1 MIPHGSKENASV
13 KRHCAWLAAG
23 LLVFVVVACNPGR
36 KTTNQSTNS
45 GAAQDSP
52 SSASTSTGVIKE
64 LHLAKDD
71 GNGAP
76 GEETNAFSPGDR
88 TIHCVARLADAK
100 SGTKMRFSW
109 WIIDAEGA
117 KNEKIRDNDYTTR
130 ANEDIVHGLLT
141 LPEDWPSGKYKVEV
155 YVNNNLEE
163 TARFSV
169 K

>member
-1 MIPHGSKENASV
+1 MKLV
-13 KRHCAWLAAG
+13 CAWLAAG
-23 LLVFVVVACNPGR
+23 LLVFAVVACNPGR
-36 KTTNQSTNS
+36 KTTNLSTNS

-52 SSASTSTGVIKE
+52 SPASTSTGVIKE

-71 GNGAP
+71 GTGGP
-76 GEETNAFSPGDR
+76 GEETNAFSPDDR

-117 KNEKIRDNDYTTR
+117 KNEKISDNDYTTR
-130 ANEDIVHGLLT
+130 ANEEIVHGLLT

-163 TARFSV
+163 TAGFSV